1 MAPVAV
7 GTLNFHNVVHIGE
20 IQCFFIRRAG
30 FQIISQF
37 LSVININDFHLAGLG
52 NDFIGRCQAFIFVF
66 AFIGRRFFF
75 FQKVLQGVN
84 IGLKF
89 FLVESAAVYKMSD
102 L

>member
-20 IQCFFIRRAG
+20 IQRFFIRRAG